1 MNEDIEECDI
11 CGEKMELNRS
21 FTLPCWECGNTE
33 CPNYTRSDIY
43 QLSLVVDAIQREQ
56 NFQRQK
62 WGDKPL
68 SLEGYLLIIE
78 GELEEAKQAWRKS
91 KGNDDCLR
99 ELLQVATVC
108 IRALESHSVVE
119 REEIV
124 SK

>member
-1 MNEDIEECDI
+1 MGSDLEYI
-11 CGEKMELNRS
+11 
-21 FTLPCWECGNTE
+21 TE
-33 CPNYTRSDIY
+33 ATKQEQVFN
-43 QLSLVVDAIQREQ
+43 AIQRER

-62 WGDKPL
+62 WGDKLL

-108 IRALESHSVVE
+108 IRALESHGIVE
-119 REEIV
+119 REEVI
-124 SK
+124 SE